1 MKERPAPIEAG
12 ARSARKEATVVS
24 AKVKFVPLGERVVIK
39 PIQRESTT
47 RGGIYLPDTAKEKPQ
62 EGEIVAAGKG
72 RVTDDGSRIEM
83 ELSVGDRVIY
93 SKFAGTEYKDG
104 DEEYLIMRESDVLA
118 KVS

>member
-1 MKERPAPIEAG
+1 M
-12 ARSARKEATVVS
+12 VS